1 MAAVWA
7 GQTKIKKLIP
17 VYQRAY
23 CSANLSDNPPKRKRS
38 YSTQPSKY
46 SMTPNLNIHNL
57 SSLGQEFTTE
67 DVEYLAYQDCVV
79 KSGID
84 PGIYRLCFE
93 PASGRPVYDL
103 LFRDTDPTTNSSSG
117 SAQAKRNY
125 TKCEKVIGWISTNGR
140 FRQLAGEPLAFDIK
154 EEKSK
159 GFGKKSAEKLEP
171 RRYHQPLG
179 KPLEIFFPR
188 VTVAVW
194 ELVAAKAGLS
204 MPKFPVIGL
213 DGEAL
218 GFWDWVLE
226 TDCPLIITEGEKKAA
241 ALISRGYAAL
251 GLPGIHT
258 GYRVTERGDWVTE
271 PDGTQ
276 YQKARAREL
285 HAALQPFDTAGRQ
298 ITIIFDYRVGD
309 YSNSPEFKAATT
321 LSKLFKNAIAKIAK
335 LPGPNKGVDDFLVA
349 GGDIDAVI
357 SAALPPTPEDWQLKK
372 WLRLRGFT
380 PDIKI
385 NSKYFDAP
393 TPESGT
399 VTAVQSGL
407 GTGKTYWAGAKIAS
421 DPRGLQINLGYRNSL
436 LLQQCQKW
444 GSYHFDEH
452 NGWQF
457 VKDPDARLSL
467 CVDSLLKLP
476 LKMFE
481 DAVEHVRGIT
491 VILDESVSFIKHL
504 LQSRTLL
511 GKRIE
516 ILERLEII
524 CKLADRVVLMDG
536 NQSNIVVDYIAE
548 ISGKPSVKIQNTFTG
563 ETPPIF
569 FVDAGKKSKKWLSAE
584 ILKSR
589 CPVVA
594 TDSLKDAEAF
604 AKQLEKTHG
613 RGKLLTSKTATKAEI
628 KKFLKDPDA
637 YIKEYG
643 LAWIV
648 YSPTAESGIDI
659 SIQNIDINTQNY
671 FSDVFCWFVGV
682 LGVDECMQMS
692 RRVRHPERI
701 IVLCPE
707 RGLTKKN
714 TGGIFEAEIIKALS
728 EFGDTEA
735 RLLIDD
741 ESQLQ
746 KVREDLAAQIVT
758 PHTIMWAKLQAKAEL
773 ERAHLR
779 EYLLTAFELAGY
791 SVQQVSATDCDY
803 EGHALAK
810 EECKDIEAQEIFN
823 APDIELAEALEI
835 KRNYSAA
842 WPERCQSIKA
852 LLKAQLPGIENSELW
867 SWEFVRRVRFDE
879 RSLLSQLDAAWQF
892 NNPENAEYLQRHKL
906 LAGKREFLGDFS
918 DRYLKIRALQALGLE
933 KFLDSSKDW
942 SGDCAEVVQLYDRCK
957 KKAIANLL
965 GHPGKMTP
973 IQWLN
978 KLLSLI
984 GRKLIGRRTRQNG
997 VLHRAYSFNDEQSTP
1012 ANWDELAALTAKKQ
1026 AKKIA
1031 ELKEAELL
1039 AAQALEAV
1047 PPPPIFDTN
1056 LGVSGTIPDV
1066 ESETSGEAPI
1076 ANRTGWVSRWGKW
1089 VAAKVIG
1096 WCENGTRY
1104 RILYQTKCGE
1114 WSEALAF
1121 PSQMR
1126 WGQTFYDQL

>member
-1 MAAVWA
+1 
-7 GQTKIKKLIP
+7 
-17 VYQRAY
+17 
-23 CSANLSDNPPKRKRS
+23 
-38 YSTQPSKY
+38 
-46 SMTPNLNIHNL
+46 MTPNLNIHNL
-57 SSLGQEFTTE
+57 SSLGQEFTAE

-84 PGIYRLCFE
+84 PGVYRLCFE

-117 SAQAKRNY
+117 SAQAKTNY
-125 TKCEKVIGWISTNGR
+125 TKCEKAIGWISTNGR

-171 RRYHQPLG
+171 RRYHQPYG
-179 KPLEIFFPR
+179 KPLEIFLPR
-188 VTVAVW
+188 VTVAIW

-204 MPKFPVIGL
+204 MAEFPVIGL

-226 TDCPLIITEGEKKAA
+226 TDCPIIITEGEKKAA
-241 ALISRGYAAL
+241 ALISRGYAAI

-258 GYRVTERGDWVTE
+258 GYRVTEWGDWVTK

-276 YQKARAREL
+276 YQKAKAREL
-285 HAALQPFDTAGRQ
+285 QAIVQRFDTAGRQ
-298 ITIIFDYRVGD
+298 ITILFDYRVGD

-321 LSKLFKNAIAKIAK
+321 LSKLFKNAIAKIGK
-335 LPGPNKGVDDFLVA
+335 LPGPHKGVDDFLVA

-357 SAALPPTPEDWQLKK
+357 SAALPPTTEDWQLKK

-393 TPESGT
+393 APESGT

-457 VKDPDARLSL
+457 IKDPDARLSL

-481 DAVEHVRGIT
+481 DAVEHVRGMT
-491 VILDESVSFIKHL
+491 VILDESVSVIKHL

-536 NQSNIVVDYIAE
+536 NQSNLVVDYIAE

-604 AKQLEKTHG
+604 AKQLKKTHG
-613 RGKLLTSKTATKAEI
+613 RGKLLTSKTATKAEV
-628 KKFLKDPDA
+628 KEFLKDPDA
-637 YIKEYG
+637 YIKKYR

-648 YSPTAESGIDI
+648 YTPTAESGIDI
-659 SIQNIDINTQNY
+659 SIQNIDISIQNY

-682 LGVDECMQMS
+682 LGVDECIQMS

-701 IVLCPE
+701 IILCPE
-707 RGLTKKN
+707 RGLGKKN

-735 RLLIDD
+735 RLLIKD

-773 ERAHLR
+773 ERRHLKK
-779 EYLLTAFELAGY
+779 YLLTAFELAGY
-791 SVQQVSATDCDY
+791 SVQCVTPAECDY
-803 EGHALAK
+803 EGHATAK

-835 KRNYSAA
+835 KLNFKAT
-842 WPERCQSIKA
+842 WEDRCKAIKFF
-852 LLKAQLPGIENSELW
+852 LKARLPGIEDSALW

-892 NNPENAEYLQRHKL
+892 NNPEESEYLQRHKL
-906 LAGKREFLGDFS
+906 LADRQEFLGDFS
-918 DRYLKIRALQALGLE
+918 DRYLKIRAFQALGLE
-933 KFLDSSKDW
+933 KFLDSSKNW
-942 SGDCAEVVQLYDRCK
+942 SGDCVEVVEVYERCK
-957 KKAIANLL
+957 KKAVAKLL
-965 GHPGKMTP
+965 GDPGKMKP
-973 IQWLN
+973 MQWLN
-978 KLLSLI
+978 QLLSLI
-984 GRKLIGRRTRQNG
+984 GCKLICRRTKRNG
-997 VLHRAYSFNDEQSTP
+997 VVHREYSFIDELSTP
-1012 ANWDELAALTAKKQ
+1012 ANWDKLAALTAKKQ

-1031 ELKEAELL
+1031 ELKEAELQ

-1047 PPPPIFDTN
+1047 TPPPICDTN
-1056 LGVSGTIPDV
+1056 LGVGVTLPNIEV
-1066 ESETSGEAPI
+1066 ESSLQPPIADALI

-1121 PSQMR
+1121 PSQIR
-1126 WGQTFYDQL
+1126 WGPTFDNQGRN